1 MANSEIDRL
10 VSHRCLTHTIPK
22 VQALVEKMAL
32 DLTLYHFESMIT
44 QQGPF
49 LTFLIDN
56 CLHFVRL

>member
-1 MANSEIDRL
+1 MANSEIDRPM
-10 VSHRCLTHTIPK
+10 SHCCLTHTISK
-22 VQALVEKMAL
+22 VQALVEKMA
-32 DLTLYHFESMIT
+32 LTLYHFESMIT